1 MSMESVVA
9 PQVGE
14 SIKEVRILSW
24 KKGHGD
30 VVRSGDVLL
39 EIETDKA
46 SVEVSA
52 QHSGKLE
59 ILKQAEETVLV
70 GSVLGKIDTSVKAGV
85 AANSSTASSSPTQ
98 AMPVPTKSPTLSS
111 LSPGGGVSTPQSTGQ
126 SRRDKDSF
134 LTESSAPQSTTQSM
148 SIASIRPGVAAATP
162 AQIPQKQDPE
172 HLIAGESRKA
182 LSRIRIKIA
191 ENLVRAQNEFA
202 ILTTFN
208 EVDLTKVMEV
218 RAKHKDDVKK
228 KHGVGLGFM
237 SFFTRATCLA
247 LKEQPLLNAS
257 IDGTDMI
264 LRDFVNMGIAVGTER
279 GLVVPVVRS
288 ADKMTFVEIEKAI
301 AAFADKAK
309 NNKISI
315 DDMSGGTFTIS
326 NGGVYGS
333 MLSTPI
339 LNPPQSGILGMHN
352 IMKRPIV
359 IDDKI
364 EIRPMMYLALSYD
377 HRIVDGKEAV
387 TFLVN
392 IKKRLENPTEL
403 GLDF

>member
-1 MSMESVVA
+1 MSLESVLA

-24 KKGHGD
+24 KKGSGD
-30 VVRSGDVLL
+30 LVRSGEVLL

-46 SVEVSA
+46 SVEVA
-52 QHSGKLE
+52 APFSGKLE
-59 ILKQAEETVLV
+59 ITKAAEETVLV
-70 GSVLGKIDTSVKAGV
+70 GSVIGKIDTSVKVEAG
-85 AANSSTASSSPTQ
+85 AATPSSSLASSPTKTSSSS
-98 AMPVPTKSPTLSS
+98 APSNGRALSNGS
-111 LSPGGGVSTPQSTGQ
+111 GSI
-126 SRRDKDSF
+126 RKDKDSF
-134 LTESSAPQSTTQSM
+134 LAEASTSTPTAGYSPSSAAQS
-148 SIASIRPGVAAATP
+148 AAKSVATP
-162 AQIPQKQDPE
+162 HIPEKLVP
-172 HLIAGESRKA
+172 GETRKA
-182 LSRIRIKIA
+182 LSRLRLKIA

-208 EVDLTKVMEV
+208 EVDLTQVGEL
-218 RAKHKDDVKK
+218 RTKHKDDFKK
-228 KHGVGLGFM
+228 KNGVGLGYM
-237 SFFTRATCLA
+237 SFFSRACCLA
-247 LKEQPLLNAS
+247 LKDQPLLNAS

-264 LRDFVNMGIAVGTER
+264 LRDFVNMGVAVGTDR
-279 GLVVPVVRS
+279 GLVVPVLRN
-288 ADKMTFVEIEKAI
+288 ADKMSFAQIEQSI

-309 NNKISI
+309 NNKLSI

-333 MLSTPI
+333 LLSTPI

-352 IMKRPIV
+352 IVKRPIV
-359 IDDKI
+359 VNDKI

-387 TFLVN
+387 SFLVN

-403 GLDF
+403 NLDF

>member
-1 MSMESVVA
+1 MSLETVVA

-24 KKGHGD
+24 KKNSGEL
-30 VVRSGDVLL
+30 VRSGEVLL

-46 SVEVSA
+46 SVEVAA
-52 QHSGKLE
+52 QYSGKLQ

-70 GSVLGKIDTSVKAGV
+70 GSVLGNIDTSVKVEG
-85 AANSSTASSSPTQ
+85 AASAAPVNATEKTAAIPLSSIKTSNGTSPT
-98 AMPVPTKSPTLSS
+98 ATIALNAP
-111 LSPGGGVSTPQSTGQ
+111 STSHT
-126 SRRDKDSF
+126 RKDKDSF
-134 LTESSAPQSTTQSM
+134 LKEASVTVSATPTLVPTGAPSAPSAQKN
-148 SIASIRPGVAAATP
+148 VAE
-162 AQIPQKQDPE
+162 PE
-172 HLIAGESRKA
+172 KLITGETRKA

-208 EVDLTKVMEV
+208 EVDLSAVMEI
-218 RAKHKDDVKK
+218 RAKQKDTFKAK
-228 KHGVGLGFM
+228 YGVGLGFM

-279 GLVVPVVRS
+279 GLVVPVVKNV
-288 ADKMTFVEIEKAI
+288 DKMTFAEIEKAI

-339 LNPPQSGILGMHN
+339 LNAPQSGILGMHN
-352 IMKRPIV
+352 IMKRPV
-359 IDDKI
+359 VVNDKI

-387 TFLVN
+387 TFLVS

>member
-1 MSMESVVA
+1 MSFESVLA

-24 KKGHGD
+24 KKGSGD
-30 VVRSGDVLL
+30 LVRSGEVLL

-46 SVEVSA
+46 SVEVA
-52 QHSGKLE
+52 APFSGKLE
-59 ILKQAEETVLV
+59 ITKAAEETVLV
-70 GSVLGKIDTSVKAGV
+70 GSVIGKIDTSVKVEAG
-85 AANSSTASSSPTQ
+85 AAAASSSTPS
-98 AMPVPTKSPTLSS
+98 APAKASPSPS
-111 LSPGGGVSTPQSTGQ
+111 LSNGSASPSGTI
-126 SRRDKDSF
+126 RKDKDSF
-134 LTESSAPQSTTQSM
+134 LAEVSTTAPSV
-148 SIASIRPGVAAATP
+148 SSSPSTPRSPAATHVP
-162 AQIPQKQDPE
+162 EKLIP
-172 HLIAGESRKA
+172 GETRKA
-182 LSRIRIKIA
+182 LSRLRLKIA

-208 EVDLTKVMEV
+208 EVDLTQVGEL
-218 RAKHKDDVKK
+218 RAKHKDDFKK
-228 KHGVGLGFM
+228 KNGVGLGYM
-237 SFFTRATCLA
+237 SFFTRACCLA
-247 LKEQPLLNAS
+247 LKDQPLLNAS

-264 LRDFVNMGIAVGTER
+264 LRDFVNMGVAVGTDR
-279 GLVVPVVRS
+279 GLVVPVLRN
-288 ADKMTFVEIEKAI
+288 ADKLSFAQIEQSI

-309 NNKISI
+309 NNKLSI

-333 MLSTPI
+333 LLSTPI

-352 IMKRPIV
+352 IVKRPIV
-359 IDDKI
+359 VNDKI

-387 TFLVN
+387 SFLVN

-403 GLDF
+403 NLDF

>member
-1 MSMESVVA
+1 MNSFESVVA

-24 KKGHGD
+24 KKNSGD
-30 VVRSGDVLL
+30 LVRSGDVLL

-46 SVEVSA
+46 SVEVAA

-59 ILKQAEETVLV
+59 ILKKAEETVLV
-70 GSVLGKIDTSVKAGV
+70 GSVLGKIDTTVKVEGAV
-85 AANSSTASSSPTQ
+85 DKAAPTASTPAANAPAPSSTSAPPIISN
-98 AMPVPTKSPTLSS
+98 
-111 LSPGGGVSTPQSTGQ
+111 GTGQ
-126 SRRDKDSF
+126 HTTRRDKDSF
-134 LTESSAPQSTTQSM
+134 LKEVSVKLSSTPTLVPTGAPTTTMRPAPTSAPVAQS
-148 SIASIRPGVAAATP
+148 
-162 AQIPQKQDPE
+162 PE
-172 HLIAGESRKA
+172 KLIAGETRKA
-182 LSRIRIKIA
+182 LSRIRLKIA
-191 ENLVRAQNEFA
+191 ENLIRAQNEFA
-202 ILTTFN
+202 ILSTFN
-208 EVDLTKVMEV
+208 EVDLTAVMEV
-218 RAKHKDDVKK
+218 RAKNKESFKA
-228 KHGVGLGFM
+228 KHGASLGFM
-237 SFFTRATCLA
+237 SFFTRACCLA
-247 LKEQPLLNAS
+247 LKDQPLLNSS

-279 GLVVPVVRS
+279 GLVVPVLRN
-288 ADKMTFVEIEKAI
+288 ADKMTFAEIEKAI

-333 MLSTPI
+333 LLSTPI

-352 IMKRPIV
+352 IVKRPIV

-377 HRIVDGKEAV
+377 HRVVDGKEAV

-392 IKKRLENPTEL
+392 IKKRLENPSEL
-403 GLDF
+403 NLDF

>member
-1 MSMESVVA
+1 MSFESVLA

-24 KKGHGD
+24 KKSSGD
-30 VVRSGDVLL
+30 LVRSGEVLL

-52 QHSGKLE
+52 PFSGKLE
-59 ILKQAEETVLV
+59 ITKSAEETVLV
-70 GSVLGKIDTSVKAGV
+70 GSVIGKIDTSVKVEAG
-85 AANSSTASSSPTQ
+85 ANTASSSTPL
-98 AMPVPTKSPTLSS
+98 VPAKASPSPS
-111 LSPGGGVSTPQSTGQ
+111 LSNGSASPSGNI
-126 SRRDKDSF
+126 RKDKDSF
-134 LTESSAPQSTTQSM
+134 LAEVSTNTPSVSSSP
-148 SIASIRPGVAAATP
+148 SIPRSPAATHVP
-162 AQIPQKQDPE
+162 EKLIP
-172 HLIAGESRKA
+172 GETRKA
-182 LSRIRIKIA
+182 LSRLRLKIA

-208 EVDLTKVMEV
+208 EVDLTQVGEL
-218 RAKHKDDVKK
+218 RTKHKDDFKK
-228 KHGVGLGFM
+228 KNGVGLGYM
-237 SFFTRATCLA
+237 SFFTRACCLA
-247 LKEQPLLNAS
+247 LKDQPLLNAS

-264 LRDFVNMGIAVGTER
+264 LRDFVNMGVAVGTDR
-279 GLVVPVVRS
+279 GLVVPVLHN
-288 ADKMTFVEIEKAI
+288 ADKLSFAQIEQSI

-309 NNKISI
+309 NNKLSI

-333 MLSTPI
+333 LLSTPI

-352 IMKRPIV
+352 IVKRPIV
-359 IDDKI
+359 VNDKI

-387 TFLVN
+387 SFLVN

-403 GLDF
+403 NLDF

>member
-1 MSMESVVA
+1 MSSLESVVA

-24 KKGHGD
+24 KKSSGD
-30 VVRSGDVLL
+30 LVRSGDVLL

-46 SVEVSA
+46 SVEVAA

-70 GSVLGKIDTSVKAGV
+70 GSVLGKIDTTVKVDG
-85 AANSSTASSSPTQ
+85 AAA
-98 AMPVPTKSPTLSS
+98 TKTT
-111 LSPGGGVSTPQSTGQ
+111 STPASASVAPAKAPIANGSASGGQ
-126 SRRDKDSF
+126 HTRRDKDSF
-134 LTESSAPQSTTQSM
+134 LQEASVKISTTPTLVPTGAPTTTMRS
-148 SIASIRPGVAAATP
+148 SPTPSVAHTP
-162 AQIPQKQDPE
+162 E
-172 HLIAGESRKA
+172 NLISGETRKP
-182 LSRIRIKIA
+182 LSRIRLKIA
-191 ENLVRAQNEFA
+191 ENLIRAQNEFA
-202 ILTTFN
+202 ILSTFN
-208 EVDLTKVMEV
+208 EVDLTATMEV
-218 RAKHKDDVKK
+218 RSKNKDSFKAKH
-228 KHGVGLGFM
+228 GASLGFM
-237 SFFTRATCLA
+237 SFFTRACCLA
-247 LKEQPLLNAS
+247 LKDQPLLNAS

-279 GLVVPVVRS
+279 GLVVPVLRN
-288 ADKMTFVEIEKAI
+288 ADKMTFAEIEKAI
-301 AAFADKAK
+301 AGFAEKAK
-309 NNKISI
+309 NNKLSI

-333 MLSTPI
+333 LLSTPI
-339 LNPPQSGILGMHN
+339 LNAPQSGILGMHN
-352 IMKRPIV
+352 IVKRPVV

-403 GLDF
+403 NLDF